1 VLFCF
6 LLPVFREPLHD
17 EAGLDTAFVFVGI
30 IRPPPLSSSLFL
42 LLAAVCGVMLWILW
56 KAYRFYAGATQYDF
70 NDAEIDSGDSDSD
83 TEENTK
89 QRCPSKVPLDTIAPD
104 TASCLKVKTLLA
116 HLIRANIRFALVALT
131 IIMELQVFR
140 RLDSPSRKLFFR
152 PSD

>member
-1 VLFCF
+1 MMQLVL
-6 LLPVFREPLHD
+6 R
-17 EAGLDTAFVFVGI
+17 TALVSVGTT
-30 IRPPPLSSSLFL
+30 RPPPPSPPLFL
-42 LLAAVCGVMLWILW
+42 FLAAVCEVMLWILL

-83 TEENTK
+83 TDENTK
-89 QRCPSKVPLDTIAPD
+89 QRCPSKVPLDAIAPD

-116 HLIRANIRFALVALT
+116 YLIRANIRFALVALT